1 MHRDILDAHGC
12 STMCW
17 SEPGE
22 RRDQQARPEEWQEL
36 DVSRDRQFD
45 AEPLLFRWKPY
56 ARREG
61 LRRSMGIG

>member
-1 MHRDILDAHGC
+1 
-12 STMCW
+12 MCW

-36 DVSRDRQFD
+36 DISRERQFD
-45 AEPLLFRWKPY
+45 GEPLLFRWKPY

-61 LRRSMGIG
+61 LRRSMEIG